1 MTEGTGST
9 DDPDTR
15 ERILDAARHA
25 FRERGTAGAR
35 MQEIA
40 DAAGVNKALLH
51 YYFRNKETL
60 AAGVFTRELQHLVRP
75 VFSTLGSD
83 RPLEE
88 KVETVVGLYL
98 DTLSAMPGLP
108 AYVLSEIHYH
118 PDRLP
123 DFLGTV
129 AGGDPRGRVHQAF
142 QALGRQ
148 IHEEVAAGRMRPIEP
163 AEFVTNLISL
173 SVFPFAAAPLLRFM
187 LGGDDSFHALIAARR
202 DTLPGFFMR
211 GLRP

>member
-1 MTEGTGST
+1 MEQGETSAA
-9 DDPDTR
+9 DLDAR
-15 ERILDAARHA
+15 ERILDAARNA
-25 FRERGTAGAR
+25 FRERGTHGAR

-75 VFSTLGSD
+75 VFGTLGSE
-83 RPLEE
+83 RSLEE
-88 KVETVVGLYL
+88 KVRTVVGLYL
-98 DTLSAMPGLP
+98 DTLSTMPGLP

-123 DFLGTV
+123 DFLGEV
-129 AGGDPRGRVHQAF
+129 AGADPRGRAHRAF
-142 QALGRQ
+142 EAIGRQ
-148 IHEEVAAGRMRPIEP
+148 IEEEVTAGRMRPIRPE
-163 AEFVTNLISL
+163 EFVMNLVSL
-173 SVFPFAAAPLLRFM
+173 CVFPFAAAPLFGFL
-187 LGGDDSFHALIAARR
+187 LGGEVSLEDLLAHRR
-202 DTLPGFFMR
+202 ETLPAFFLR